1 MINRLGDGEILE
13 TRFETMDGTDELFP
27 SRNVMLSHAFN
38 KGIYTAMQRKSDIMC
53 RMLACLPTLNWTCLE
68 FPNARSIH
76 QYMTMTFWPPNRPLG
91 TVILREN
98 LEEIPLIQS
107 CGGLKTASEW
117 RFSGQEGNS
126 DLRMEDEAPDL
137 FYSYIWSN
145 GSRSSDWNQCF
156 LVAPGFFSHVF

>member
-13 TRFETMDGTDELFP
+13 TRFETMDGIYELFP
-27 SRNVMLSHAFN
+27 SRNVMLSRAFN
-38 KGIYTAMQRKSDIMC
+38 KGMHTAMQRKSDIMC

-76 QYMTMTFWPPNRPLG
+76 EYMTMTFWPPNRPLG

-98 LEEIPLIQS
+98 LEEIRLIQS

-137 FYSYIWSN
+137 
-145 GSRSSDWNQCF
+145 
-156 LVAPGFFSHVF
+156 